1 MISVHV
7 CGDARRGLGQRV
19 RGRVF
24 VVPGLDPTHYAKA
37 PDVVEIDGL
46 EPEEAEIG
54 KVDLVAA
61 ILVASQVSLP
71 SVSYIVLRHRFGI
84 ADQGCPGSPKPII
97 IGRCLADEEAAS
109 GVGLQVLGVHGHI
122 ADEEDGL
129 PERIECE
136 RH

>member
-1 MISVHV
+1 M
-7 CGDARRGLGQRV
+7 
-19 RGRVF
+19 F

-54 KVDLVAA
+54 KVDPVAA

-71 SVSYIVLRHRFGI
+71 SASYFVLRDRFGV
-84 ADQGCPGSPKPII
+84 ANHGCSGGSKRITVGP
-97 IGRCLADEEAAS
+97 CLADEEAAS

-122 ADEEDGL
+122 ADKEDGL